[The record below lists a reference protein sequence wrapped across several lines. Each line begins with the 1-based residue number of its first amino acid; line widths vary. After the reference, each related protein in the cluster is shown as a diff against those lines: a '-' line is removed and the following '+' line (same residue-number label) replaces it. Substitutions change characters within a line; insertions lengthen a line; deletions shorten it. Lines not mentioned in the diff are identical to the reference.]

1 MSRTARRVLTTVLI
15 AALLIVSMSELLS
28 APTPVVADDA
38 SLLEIPEPVE
48 TGRDRGATRM
58 SGVSEVTAADEGD
71 QGSDAISQGRRHTY
85 AISVLD
91 LAGLPP
97 DARPGT
103 IIELW
108 VAWDPPVTK
117 SAQVQRLLKNVV
129 LERIIPGPVVEAPSM
144 ALLSVL
150 PRQVPDLLYGDRYGS
165 LSVTV
170 LPR

>member
-1 MSRTARRVLTTVLI
+1 MSRATRRILTTVLI
-15 AALLIVSMSELLS
+15 AALLVVSMSELLG
-28 APTPVVADDA
+28 APPPLVASDASQPEVPEGAEIGHDRENPSPTQDADDVVA
-38 SLLEIPEPVE
+38 
-48 TGRDRGATRM
+48 
-58 SGVSEVTAADEGD
+58 EGD
-71 QGSDAISQGRRHTY
+71 SGSDVNSSLRRHTY
-85 AISVLD
+85 AISVFD

-97 DARPGT
+97 DAKPGT
-103 IIELW
+103 TLELW

-117 SAQVQRLLKNVV
+117 SAQVQRLLRNVV
-129 LERIIPGPVVEAPSM
+129 LERIIPGPVMEAPSM